1 MFRVAGAGARGATHP
16 APGARGNQ
24 LSVEVWTPGRE
35 ESTMSKAVYMSHII
49 IIIHR
54 SSSKEY
60 YIKDYTLKLKGPQRV
75 F

>member
-1 MFRVAGAGARGATHP
+1 MFRVAGAGGATQTHP

-24 LSVEVWTPGRE
+24 LSVEVCTPGQE
-35 ESTMSKAVYMSHII
+35 EFTKSKVVFMSHII

-60 YIKDYTLKLKGPQRV
+60 YIKDYTLKLEGP
-75 F
+75 